1 MDRHSPKTLTEYE
14 LGLAEFA
21 KTIHRN
27 ENNKLACPNHP
38 QGLLIDDHHT
48 GDVICSECGLVLG
61 EKFEVAIYTPNKRA
75 PQQEYEPSPFRLQ
88 HYGSTVSRKD
98 NNLSTALDQIA
109 TCADRIHLTRDIVDS
124 AQQLYIRVYQSIKGK
139 STDAIGGA
147 CLYIACRQK
156 GVPRTFMEIC
166 AVTCASK
173 DEIGRCY
180 TKIMKHFKPPVDM
193 MHISDLMSR
202 FCTHLGLE
210 DPIEKLAKHIVART
224 RELDLT
230 PGRSP
235 ISVAGAAIYLAS
247 GLKLRDIGHV
257 VGVAPM
263 TIKHMHKLMYPRR
276 DELFE

>member
-1 MDRHSPKTLTEYE
+1 VIDLILKKFSEILLQSTMDRHSVEYE

-21 KTIHRN
+21 KTINRN
-27 ENNKLACPNHP
+27 ESNKLACPNHP

-48 GDVICSECGLVLG
+48 GDVICGECGLVLG
-61 EKFEVAIYTPNKRA
+61 EKFELATPNKRTSL
-75 PQQEYEPSPFRLQ
+75 QEYEPSQ
-88 HYGSTVSRKD
+88 HYRD
-98 NNLSTALDQIA
+98 NNSALDEIA
-109 TCADRIHLTRDIVDS
+109 TFADRIHLTRDVVDS
-124 AQQLYIRVYQSIKGK
+124 AQQFYIRVYQSIKGK

-166 AVTCASK
+166 AVTGASK

-210 DPIEKLAKHIVART
+210 VPIEKLAKQIVART
-224 RELDLT
+224 RELDLA
-230 PGRSP
+230 PGKSP
-235 ISVAGAAIYLAS
+235 ISIAGAAIYLAS
-247 GLKLRDIGHV
+247 GLKLRDIGRV

-276 DELFE
+276 DELLGI

>member
-1 MDRHSPKTLTEYE
+1 MTMNRHSSKASIEYE

-21 KTIHRN
+21 KTIHCN
-27 ENNKLACPNHP
+27 ESNKLTCPNHP

-61 EKFEVAIYTPNKRA
+61 EKFEVAIYTPDKRV
-75 PQQEYEPSPFRLQ
+75 PQQEYEPPPFQ
-88 HYGSTVSRKD
+88 HYAVSQKD

-109 TCADRIHLTRDIVDS
+109 TFADRIHLTTDIVDS

-139 STDAIGGA
+139 SSDAIGGA

-180 TKIMKHFKPPVDM
+180 TKITKHFKPPVGR

-202 FCTHLGLE
+202 FCAHLGLE
-210 DPIEKLAKHIVART
+210 APIEKLAKHIAART
-224 RELDLT
+224 RELDLA

-247 GLKLRDIGHV
+247 GLKLRDIGRV
-257 VGVAPM
+257 VGVAPT
-263 TIKHMHKLMYPRR
+263 TIKHVHKLMYPRR
-276 DELFE
+276 NELFD

>member
-1 MDRHSPKTLTEYE
+1 MDHHSSKASNEYE

-27 ENNKLACPNHP
+27 ESNKLACPNHP

-48 GDVICSECGLVLG
+48 GDVICTECGLVLC
-61 EKFEVAIYTPNKRA
+61 EKLEVATPNKRA
-75 PQQEYEPSPFRLQ
+75 SQQEYVPPPSCLQ
-88 HYGSTVSRKD
+88 HYGYMSRKD
-98 NNLSTALDQIA
+98 NNLSTALDKIV
-109 TCADRIHLTRDIVDS
+109 TYADRIHLTRDIVDS
-124 AQQLYIRVYQSIKGK
+124 AQQLYIQVYQSIKGK

-180 TKIMKHFKPPVDM
+180 TKIMKLFKPPIDM
-193 MHISDLMSR
+193 MYISDLMSR

-210 DPIEKLAKHIVART
+210 APIEKLAKHIVART
-224 RELDLT
+224 RELDLA

-235 ISVAGAAIYLAS
+235 ISIAGAAIYLAS

-263 TIKHMHKLMYPRR
+263 TIKHIHKLMYPRR
-276 DELFE
+276 DELFQYI

>member
-1 MDRHSPKTLTEYE
+1 MDRHSSKASTEFE

-21 KTIHRN
+21 KTIHCN
-27 ENNKLACPNHP
+27 ESNKLACPNHP
-38 QGLLIDDHHT
+38 QGFLIDDHHT
-48 GDVICSECGLVLG
+48 GDIICPECGLVLG
-61 EKFEVAIYTPNKRA
+61 ERFELHTPNKTA
-75 PQQEYEPSPFRLQ
+75 LQQQEYEPPPFRP
-88 HYGSTVSRKD
+88 STVSRKD

-109 TCADRIHLTRDIVDS
+109 TSADRIHLTRDIVES
-124 AQQLYIRVYQSIKGK
+124 AQQLYIRVFQSIKGK

-180 TKIMKHFKPPVDM
+180 TKIMKYFKPPIDM

-210 DPIEKLAKHIVART
+210 APIEKLAKHIVART
-224 RELDLT
+224 KELDLA

-235 ISVAGAAIYLAS
+235 ISIAGAAIYLAS
-247 GLKLRDIGHV
+247 GLKMRDIGRV

-276 DELFE
+276 DELLE